1 MVQDGRSD
9 DGSVDRERVET
20 VAHILYEARV
30 QREPLPPLPDNLVP
44 TSAVEAELID
54 DRVAEIGGWPVLG
67 WKIGCTSEHA
77 QQLLGADGPFAGR
90 VYSVLDD
97 GAVLQPMD
105 LVNEPNLE
113 GELAFRISST
123 PPVAP
128 ADGPVDRAVVR
139 EGIAEVMPA
148 IEFVGGRFHTF
159 IGSPLTSVI
168 ADAGANV
175 HLALGAPVTNADLDG
190 LDQVE
195 ATMTVAGEET
205 GRGTG
210 ADVLGHPLNALAWLV
225 EHLGR
230 RGISLEPGQVVTTGT
245 ATQVS
250 PLPTGAT
257 ATASMVGIGSV
268 SVTRA

>member
-1 MVQDGRSD
+1 MVDA
-9 DGSVDRERVET
+9 ERIET
-20 VAHILYEARV
+20 VAQILYEARM
-30 QREPLPPLPDNLVP
+30 QREPLPPLPENLVP
-44 TSAVEAELID
+44 ASAEEAERID

-77 QQLLGADGPFAGR
+77 QQLLGSDGPFAGR
-90 VYSVLDD
+90 VYSVLED
-97 GAVLQPMD
+97 GAVLTPMD

-113 GELAFRISST
+113 GEFAFRIGSE
-123 PPVAP
+123 PPTAS
-128 ADGPVDRAVVR
+128 ADGSVDRGAV
-139 EGIAEVMPA
+139 EASIAAVMPA

-175 HLALGAPVTNADLDG
+175 HLVLGAPVTDVDLHA
-190 LDQVE
+190 LDRVG
-195 ATMTVAGEET
+195 ATMTVDGEET

-210 ADVLGHPLNALAWLV
+210 ADVLGHPLTALAWLV

-230 RGISLEPGQVVTTGT
+230 RGIGLEAGQVVTTGT

-250 PLPTGAT
+250 ALPVGST
-257 ATASMVGIGSV
+257 ATASMNGIGSV
-268 SVTRA
+268 SATRA